1 MINKK
6 LTAILILV
14 LIMLLQ
20 NLSGQK
26 PANMTD
32 LLTHKF
38 QDYVSSVP
46 REEIFVHSD
55 RDAFISGEDIWFSIY
70 LIDRQSS
77 KPSSESKIAYFELL
91 NPDNRPIVQKK
102 LWLNGG
108 FGPGHIVL
116 PDTLSTG
123 TYTIRAYTSWMK
135 NFLPYNSFSKEVRV
149 YNSFSSRTFKKK
161 NGNGSHMNNTGNM
174 AITSFDNKG
183 VTLKAD
189 NLKPE
194 ILDIFIQSDD
204 NFRSQN
210 NNQVYLFIQTHG
222 NIDQVSIERL
232 TGENTKISVS
242 KKQLTSGINQITIFN
257 IKGQPV
263 GEKYIYTSVKSRT
276 PLTIRCVDST
286 GTRRKISIG
295 LEMEKALNGQAGL
308 SNISISVAPETND
321 HIALDLSDYLI
332 FGTEFANS
340 QSLAVKNINA
350 NELSP
355 EEMNNL
361 LQNVKSNWINWDA
374 ILADSL
380 PVFNY
385 PMEKEN
391 HSISGR
397 LLSGD
402 KKTGDAGKFVLL
414 SIPGKAAG
422 FQYARTNDH
431 GGFSFN
437 LHIDEK
443 VKDLIIVPD
452 IISKNQ
458 SINIES
464 PFSDQYF
471 KSDLKTDTTNNAIP
485 DYISVMSV
493 NYQIRKLY
501 GANSVKDSL
510 YPVIPVPRIKRF
522 YGKPDDELKL
532 KDYIALPVM
541 QEVFFELL
549 AGVSLKSKKSG
560 YDITIN
566 SPVSSKPYDSPPGLF
581 IDGVAIK
588 DASLIAG
595 LEPDVVDEIDVVRS
609 KYYVGDY
616 LFYGIVN
623 VITKAADF
631 NNLTFPDN
639 SVRLPYRA
647 IDQVN
652 PFMSPDYSSPDKRNS
667 RIPDFRNTL
676 YWNPSVI
683 PDKSGKAAID
693 FWTSDFISD
702 FVVNIQGVTAGGKAV
717 SVKKIIKVRK

>member
-1 MINKK
+1 MINKNI
-6 LTAILILV
+6 TAILILV
-14 LIMLLQ
+14 LIMSLQ
-20 NLSGQK
+20 NLSGQA

-32 LLTHKF
+32 QLTHKF

-46 REEIFVHSD
+46 REEIYIHSD
-55 RDAFISGEDIWFSIY
+55 RDAFISGEDMWFSIY
-70 LIDRQSS
+70 LIDRQSL

-102 LWLNGG
+102 LWLMGG
-108 FGPGHIVL
+108 YGPGHIVL
-116 PDTLSTG
+116 PDTLTTG

-135 NFLPYNSFSKEVRV
+135 NFLPYNCFSMEVHV

-161 NGNGSHMNNTGNM
+161 NGIENYMNNTGNQ
-174 AITSFDNKG
+174 AFTSFDNKG

-189 NLKPE
+189 NLKPD

-210 NNQVYLFIQTHG
+210 NNLVYLFIQTHG
-222 NIDQVSIERL
+222 NIDRVSTERL
-232 TGENTKISVS
+232 TSEDTKISVS
-242 KKQLTSGINQITIFN
+242 KKQLNPGINQITIFN

-263 GEKYIYTSVKSRT
+263 GEKYIYTSVKSSA
-276 PLTIRCVDST
+276 PLTIQCVDSS
-286 GTRRKISIG
+286 GPRRKISIG
-295 LEMEKALNGQAGL
+295 LELEDVLNREAGL
-308 SNISISVAPETND
+308 SNFSISVTPGTND
-321 HIALDLSDYLI
+321 HFKLDLDDYMI
-332 FGTEFANS
+332 FGTEFAS
-340 QSLAVKNINA
+340 SRSLVVKNKKA
-350 NELSP
+350 NDFTP
-355 EEMNNL
+355 EEIDNL
-361 LQNVKSNWINWDA
+361 LQNVKSNWINWDS
-374 ILADSL
+374 ILADNL
-380 PVFNY
+380 PDFKY
-385 PMEKEN
+385 PMEKEY

-414 SIPGKAAG
+414 SIPGKTAG
-422 FQYARTNDH
+422 FQYARTNEQ

-443 VKDLIIVPD
+443 IKDLIIVPD
-452 IISKNQ
+452 IISKSQ

-471 KSDLKTDTTNNAIP
+471 KSDLNTDTTIKTIP

-493 NYQIRKLY
+493 NYQVRKLY

-549 AGVSLKSKKSG
+549 AGVTLKSKKTG
-560 YDITIN
+560 YEITIN
-566 SPVSSKPYDSPPGLF
+566 SPDNSKPYESSPGLF

-588 DASLIAG
+588 DASLIAS
-595 LEPDVVDEIDVVRS
+595 LEPDVVDKIDVVRS
-609 KYYVGDY
+609 KYYIGDY

-631 NNLTFPDN
+631 NNLQFPDN

-652 PFMSPDYSSPDKRNS
+652 PFLSPDYSSPDKRKS

-676 YWNPSVI
+676 YWNPSVT
-683 PDKSGKAAID
+683 PDNSGKASVN

-702 FVVNIQGVTAGGKAV
+702 FVVNIQGFTADGKAV